1 MYLIGPVSGGYHLKL
16 DPAPQ
21 PWHLTHLGPPP
32 GIQQFHPLQA
42 LGEFGVASLPADQH
56 SSFPILEAQ
65 HQKDPLKKLRRK
77 FVYVFHNLHI
87 YHLDASKLLNQFK
100 HFLWKK
106 SVNNDRF
113 GKACVTACLSFQ
125 CNLCREFTAVCSAP
139 ILRSDRRRQVYREH
153 LCNAGQ
159 SGVT

>member
-21 PWHLTHLGPPP
+21 PWHLTHLCPPP
-32 GIQQFHPLQA
+32 GIQQFHDQPLQ
-42 LGEFGVASLPADQH
+42 EFGVASLPADQH

-87 YHLDASKLLNQFK
+87 YHLDASNQNYWTNLSTFSEK
-100 HFLWKK
+100 ICEQW
-106 SVNNDRF
+106 SV
-113 GKACVTACLSFQ
+113 
-125 CNLCREFTAVCSAP
+125 
-139 ILRSDRRRQVYREH
+139 
-153 LCNAGQ
+153 
-159 SGVT
+159 

>member
-21 PWHLTHLGPPP
+21 PWHLTHLCPPP
-32 GIQQFHPLQA
+32 GIQQSTSTHCK

-56 SSFPILEAQ
+56 STFPILEAQ

-100 HFLWKK
+100 HFSEK
-106 SVNNDRF
+106 N
-113 GKACVTACLSFQ
+113 Q
-125 CNLCREFTAVCSAP
+125 
-139 ILRSDRRRQVYREH
+139 
-153 LCNAGQ
+153 
-159 SGVT
+159 